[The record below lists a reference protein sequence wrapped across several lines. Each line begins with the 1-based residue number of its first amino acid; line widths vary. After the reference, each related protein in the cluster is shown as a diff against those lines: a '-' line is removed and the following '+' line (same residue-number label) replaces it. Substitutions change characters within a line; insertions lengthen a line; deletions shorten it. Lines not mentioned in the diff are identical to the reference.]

1 MQKAKITV
9 SGVSRNSEGVS
20 RLETVQVSLI
30 RHGAYEM
37 QQEFAEGGTYAGDY
51 RTPYLMIP
59 LETKTKKV
67 RIKKLPYGWKIQL
80 EYDLAY
86 GATDMNRIMTT
97 ILVDL
102 RER

>member
-1 MQKAKITV
+1 
-9 SGVSRNSEGVS
+9 
-20 RLETVQVSLI
+20 
-30 RHGAYEM
+30 
-37 QQEFAEGGTYAGDY
+37 
-51 RTPYLMIP
+51 MIP

>member
-1 MQKAKITV
+1 MSGTTTTV
-9 SGVSRNSEGVS
+9 KWNNS
-20 RLETVQVSLI
+20 QVSLI
-30 RHGAYEM
+30 RHGSYEM

>member
-1 MQKAKITV
+1 MSGTTTTV
-9 SGVSRNSEGVS
+9 KWNSS
-20 RLETVQVSLI
+20 QVSLI

-37 QQEFAEGGTYAGDY
+37 HQEFAEGGTCAGDY

-86 GATDMNRIMTT
+86 AAADMNRIMTT
-97 ILVDL
+97 IVVDL
-102 RER
+102 R